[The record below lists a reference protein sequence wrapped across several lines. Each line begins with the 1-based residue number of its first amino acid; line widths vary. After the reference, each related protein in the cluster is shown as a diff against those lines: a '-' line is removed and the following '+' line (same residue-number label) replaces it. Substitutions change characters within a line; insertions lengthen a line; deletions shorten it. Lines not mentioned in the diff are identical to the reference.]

1 MSGLR
6 KLIVA
11 MSSLAPTLVWGDKS
25 SVKLENSVDDLVV
38 QAEIPKSGKFMG
50 YGFDALWMMNGPH
63 LVRIAP
69 EDNSAI
75 EIELGKEYLGPNRGI
90 ATGEG
95 AVWVPDVGGDTIYK
109 VDPATNAAIK
119 IVSAKMASGEGTIG
133 VGEAGV
139 WVVTEEKGDRTL
151 VRFDP
156 ASGAEEA
163 SISLPSSAVAVIV
176 AYGSVWVTGDTKSE
190 LYRIDPKSNLIVATI
205 PMSSQPRFLAAGE
218 GSVWVFNQGD
228 GIVQR
233 VDPGTNEVTAAID
246 TGRPGGGG
254 NIVVGGGYV
263 WLSML
268 HGTPVVQIDANTNKL
283 IRNFRGYGIDA
294 GWGDAI
300 QFGADSVWV
309 SGSSVHRIE
318 VPN

>member
-63 LVRIAP
+63 LVRIA
-69 EDNSAI
+69 
-75 EIELGKEYLGPNRGI
+75 
-90 ATGEG
+90 
-95 AVWVPDVGGDTIYK
+95 
-109 VDPATNAAIK
+109 
-119 IVSAKMASGEGTIG
+119 
-133 VGEAGV
+133 
-139 WVVTEEKGDRTL
+139 
-151 VRFDP
+151 
-156 ASGAEEA
+156 
-163 SISLPSSAVAVIV
+163 V

>member
-1 MSGLR
+1 MLGL
-6 KLIVA
+6 KLTVA
-11 MSSLAPTLVWGDKS
+11 MLSLAPTLVLGDES

-38 QAEIPKSGKFMG
+38 QAEIPKNGQFMG
-50 YGFDALWMMNGPH
+50 YGFDALWMMSGPH
-63 LVRIAP
+63 LIRVNSK
-69 EDNSAI
+69 DNSTI
-75 EIELGKEYLGPNRGI
+75 EIDLGKEYFGLNRGI

-109 VDPATNAAIK
+109 VDPATNAAVK
-119 IVSAKMASGEGTIG
+119 KVPAKMASGEGTIG
-133 VGEAGV
+133 VGEGGV

-156 ASGAEEA
+156 TSGAEEA
-163 SISLPSSAVAVIV
+163 TISLPSSAVAVIV
-176 AYGSVWVTGDTKSE
+176 AYGSIWVTGDTKSE
-190 LYRIDPKSNLIVATI
+190 LYRIDPKTNSIVSTI

-218 GSVWVFNQGD
+218 DSIWVFNQGD

-233 VDPGTNEVTAAID
+233 VDPSTNQVTAEID

-268 HGTPVVQIDANTNKL
+268 HGTPVVQIEAKTNKL
-283 IRNFRGYGIDA
+283 LRNFRGYGSDA

-309 SGSSVHRIE
+309 SGSSIHRIE
-318 VPN
+318 VPK